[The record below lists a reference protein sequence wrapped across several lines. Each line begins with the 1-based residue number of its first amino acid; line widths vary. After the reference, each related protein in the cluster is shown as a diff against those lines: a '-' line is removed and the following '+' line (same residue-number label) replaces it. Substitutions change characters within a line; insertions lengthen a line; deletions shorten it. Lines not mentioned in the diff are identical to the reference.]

1 MESVKIDWRNFSTS
15 GGPNSHT
22 HGPLMVTRMVVLATF
37 CSFRLGHAKSG
48 RFVGSWGTIYNKLM
62 WDEQIFKETP
72 FWGED
77 FQSKWHPENNWI
89 LFTKSKKKVHNTQP
103 AECPH
108 IYDKLYRKSTT
119 FFNICWNSWAF
130 NNRQKITPFLYIL
143 QRVHNGVLPPTS
155 WFFIPQLK
163 MIQRWFMA
171 LWLNLAPKNDQSEYP
186 WLRCGFQTWR

>member
-1 MESVKIDWRNFSTS
+1 MVKRKQNPPPKPTSGRSDIIPHPHWLHSSSDSSNVTWMESVKIDWRNFSTS

-37 CSFRLGHAKSG
+37 CSFRLGHAKSV

-108 IYDKLYRKSTT
+108 IYDKLYKKSTT
-119 FFNICWNSWAF
+119 FFNICWNSWAAKH
-130 NNRQKITPFLYIL
+130 RQITLFLHIL
-143 QRVHNGVLPPTS
+143 HPSKG
-155 WFFIPQLK
+155 
-163 MIQRWFMA
+163 A
-171 LWLNLAPKNDQSEYP
+171 
-186 WLRCGFQTWR
+186 